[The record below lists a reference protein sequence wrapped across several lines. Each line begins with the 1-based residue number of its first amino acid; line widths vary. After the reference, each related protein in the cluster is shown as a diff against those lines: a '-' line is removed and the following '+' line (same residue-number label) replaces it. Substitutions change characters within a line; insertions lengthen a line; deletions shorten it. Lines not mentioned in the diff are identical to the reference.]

1 MGVYKL
7 IIYQRNMLY
16 AMVYTFMT
24 SQRSKVLHNVKFPN
38 QSKSQTRKELNWNFE
53 LVLYNSTFL
62 SQFFIF
68 QATFYI

>member
-38 QSKSQTRKELNWNFE
+38 QSKSQTRKELN
-53 LVLYNSTFL
+53 
-62 SQFFIF
+62 
-68 QATFYI
+68 